1 LRTLSLQQCLRRLD
15 RTTKKLRFD
24 RRPAVVLVACPEVR
38 PTALMAIR
46 SLGRKGVPVVA
57 VAAERHPPSFYSKF
71 STVCVRCPDQKRSV
85 DDFLEFLARLGK
97 RITPRPTLEFCS
109 DYDTVIVCGNAERLR
124 PVYDCPFLSERA
136 LMLSIDKWQMI
147 NAAKNAGF
155 DIPET
160 YLLKDRSDL
169 ESASGCALPAIVKPL
184 GRFNWDGTQ
193 VRNRGLFIRVFNRK
207 AVRARTRDELI
218 ACLETV
224 LEHGLTVLVQ
234 EEVPGPS
241 DALYL
246 LCLYADRR
254 SNVVAEFHGK
264 KIRQMPSDFGSG
276 TLTAPAPPNPY
287 LSEIARTFV
296 KNAEFHG
303 IAVFEWKLDPR
314 DAKYKFTEVNPR
326 CWTWTIL
333 SDAVGVNLPYVQY
346 LEMTGQEIPLL
357 AQQERDVKCVDLVL
371 DWTYFWNYR
380 KSDHTGRTLSLGEW
394 VRSLRGE
401 REFAYFSRGDRVPG
415 LVNLCSVLGELTGR
429 AFRKLGRTVRRS
441 TAQQAA
447 FTRDEV

>member
-1 LRTLSLQQCLRRLD
+1 
-15 RTTKKLRFD
+15 
-24 RRPAVVLVACPEVR
+24 
-38 PTALMAIR
+38 M
-46 SLGRKGVPVVA
+46 VA
-57 VAAERHPPSFYSKF
+57 VAAGRRPPSFSSKF
-71 STVCVRCPDQKRSV
+71 STVRVRCPDQKRSV
-85 DDFLEFLARLGK
+85 NDFVEFLVRLGK

-109 DYDTVIVCGNAERLR
+109 DYDTVVVSSNADKLG
-124 PVYDCPFLSERA
+124 PVYDCPYLSSET
-136 LMLSIDKWQMI
+136 LVLFIDKWRML
-147 NAAKNAGF
+147 NAAIDARF
-155 DIPET
+155 DVPELHLVKT
-160 YLLKDRSDL
+160 RDDL
-169 ESASGCALPAIVKPL
+169 DGASGCALPAIVKPL
-184 GRFNWDGTQ
+184 GRFKWDGTQ
-193 VRNRGLFIRVFNRK
+193 VKNRGLFIRVFNRK
-207 AVRARTRDELI
+207 AVRAGTRDELI

-254 SNVVAEFHGK
+254 SNVLAEFHGK

-296 KNAEFHG
+296 KETEFHG

-314 DAKYKFTEVNPR
+314 DGHYKFMEVNPR

-357 AQQERDVKCVDLVL
+357 VQQERDVKCVDLVL

-380 KSDHTGRTLSLGEW
+380 KGDHTGRTLSLGEW

-415 LVNLCSVLGELTGR
+415 LVNLCSVLGELAGR